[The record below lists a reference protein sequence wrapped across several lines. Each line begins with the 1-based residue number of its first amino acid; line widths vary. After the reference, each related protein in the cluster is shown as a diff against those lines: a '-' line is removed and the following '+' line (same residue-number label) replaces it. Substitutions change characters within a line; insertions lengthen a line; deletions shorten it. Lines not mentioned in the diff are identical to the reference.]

1 MERLQAMAKM
11 PHTSNKSRRHDY
23 PFFRKT
29 WNRVVVAL
37 LAASF
42 IPMILIGGGL
52 YYYASSV
59 LKEQTLNTLRREVLS
74 QKMSIDG
81 FLMERTLDLQQLADT
96 MGRKV
101 LTSPGVLETVFKS
114 LHQKLPCFVDL
125 GIIDHQGRHLAYA
138 GPYNLLSK
146 NYQDTQWFRQV
157 MTGEVYISDVFMGFR
172 QKPHFIIAVKKM
184 SNEGAWIIRATVDSN
199 YFNSIVARIPGK
211 HKGDA
216 YLVNRKGIYQT
227 QPNSDGKLMA
237 PSKLSNPAYFD
248 GVRLEAY
255 EGVILMKVWQEKV
268 PWLNVVQ
275 MDRADI
281 YSILHRVRYLA
292 VYVFILSGIIII
304 GTVLLTT
311 NFLVSRLESKRRS
324 ISMLDKQ
331 LRRAS
336 YLSSSME
343 LCLGF
348 FYELK
353 DDLANIDITAALL
366 QEQLKEK
373 KTNEIETGME
383 QIRSQVLRG
392 SARMDKFVGFIRDS
406 DPIIME
412 INVNDMLDDLLYFM
426 KKKFEF
432 INIQIIRDYKAQ
444 VPSVRSDCGKL
455 RLVFQNIVL
464 NAVSAIEKDG
474 VIVLKTRSD
483 HNVVRVT
490 ITDNGPGIPPGNLEK
505 IFEPLYSSK
514 PEGTGLGLSI
524 CRDILAKLGGT
535 ILVTSKVSEETSF
548 IVDLPLPIQS

>member
-29 WNRVVVAL
+29 WNKVVVAL
-37 LAASF
+37 LAVSF
-42 IPMILIGGGL
+42 VPMILIGGGL

-74 QKMSIDG
+74 QKRIVDG
-81 FLMERTLDLQQLADT
+81 FFTERVLDLQQLADT
-96 MGRKV
+96 MGRKA
-101 LTSPGVLETVFKS
+101 LTRPGVLGTVFKS
-114 LHQKLPCFVDL
+114 LHQKLSCFVDL
-125 GIIDHQGRHLAYA
+125 GIIDGQGRHLAYA
-138 GPYNLLSK
+138 GPFDLLSK
-146 NYQDTQWFRQV
+146 NYQKAQWFRQA
-157 MTGEVYISDVFMGFR
+157 MAGDVYISDVFMGFR

-199 YFNSIVARIPGK
+199 YFNSIVAQIPGN

-227 QPNSDGKLMA
+227 QSNSGGKLMA
-237 PSKLSNPAYFD
+237 SSNLSNLAYFD
-248 GVRLEAY
+248 GVRMEAY
-255 EGVILMKVWQEKV
+255 DGVILMKIWQEKV

-275 MDRADI
+275 MEQADI
-281 YSILHRVRYLA
+281 YAILHRVRYLA
-292 VYVFILSGIIII
+292 VYVFILSGIIIL

-311 NFLVSRLESKRRS
+311 NFLVSRLESKQRS

-353 DDLANIDITAALL
+353 DNLANIDVTATLL

-392 SARMDKFVGFIRDS
+392 RAQMDKFVGFIRVS

-412 INVNDMLDDLLYFM
+412 INVADMLDDLLYFM
-426 KKKFEF
+426 QKELEF
-432 INIQIIRDYKAQ
+432 TNIQIIRDYDAQ
-444 VPSVRSDCGKL
+444 VPFVRSDRGKL
-455 RLVFQNIVL
+455 RQVFQNIVL
-464 NAVSAIEKDG
+464 NAVAAIGKDG
-474 VIVLKTRSD
+474 VIVLKTRND
-483 HNVVRVT
+483 HNMVTMT
-490 ITDNGPGIPPGNLEK
+490 ITDNGPGIPPENLEK

-524 CRDILAKLGGT
+524 CRDILTKLGGT
-535 ILVTSKVSEETSF
+535 IFVTSKVAEETSF
-548 IVDLPLPIQS
+548 VVALPLPIKS